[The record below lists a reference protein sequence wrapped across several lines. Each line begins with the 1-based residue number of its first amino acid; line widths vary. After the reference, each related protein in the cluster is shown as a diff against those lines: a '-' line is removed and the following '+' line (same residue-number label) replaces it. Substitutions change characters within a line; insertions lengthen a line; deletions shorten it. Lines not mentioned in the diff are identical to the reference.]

1 MRYYETLY
9 ILNPDF
15 EQEKT
20 DIILNDIGENVSKF
34 SEVIYHNEWGKKR
47 LAYPINNHKYGTY
60 VLLHFETENT
70 AELDNFESFM
80 KLNNSV
86 LRYQNVR
93 LDSKPEIVE
102 EDILDESSNIIE
114 KESPE
119 NDEKEIVEDETKAQ
133 EPEEKEEKEEKDEK
147 EEVKLETV
155 EEETSA

>member
-15 EQEKT
+15 EQERT
-20 DIILNDIGENVSKF
+20 DSILNDVGENVSKF

-70 AELDNFESFM
+70 EGLDDFESFM

-93 LDSKPEIVE
+93 LNSKPEVVKE
-102 EDILDESSNIIE
+102 EILDE
-114 KESPE
+114 KEV
-119 NDEKEIVEDETKAQ
+119 VEYDSKAQ
-133 EPEEKEEKEEKDEK
+133 ESEEKEKKYEKEDQED
-147 EEVKLETV
+147 EEVKPETA

>member
-20 DIILNDIGENVSKF
+20 ESILNDIGEHLSKF
-34 SEVIYHNEWGKKR
+34 SVVIYHNEWGKKR

-70 AELDNFESFM
+70 AGLDDFESFM

-93 LDSKPEIVE
+93 LESKPEAVE
-102 EDILDESSNIIE
+102 EDIMDESSDLIE
-114 KESPE
+114 KETPE
-119 NDEKEIVEDETKAQ
+119 NDKKEIVEDDTKAQ
-133 EPEEKEEKEEKDEK
+133 EPEEKEEKDEK
-147 EEVKLETV
+147 ENEEVKPETV
-155 EEETSA
+155 EEETST

>member
-15 EQEKT
+15 EQERT
-20 DIILNDIGENVSKF
+20 NSILNDIGENVSKF

-70 AELDNFESFM
+70 EGLDDFESFM

-93 LDSKPEIVE
+93 LNSKPEVVKE
-102 EDILDESSNIIE
+102 EILDE
-114 KESPE
+114 KEV
-119 NDEKEIVEDETKAQ
+119 VEYDSKAQ
-133 EPEEKEEKEEKDEK
+133 ESEEKDKKYGKKDQED
-147 EEVKLETV
+147 EEVKPETA

>member
-15 EQEKT
+15 EQERT
-20 DIILNDIGENVSKF
+20 NSILNDIGENVSKF

-70 AELDNFESFM
+70 EGLDDFESFM

-93 LDSKPEIVE
+93 LNSKPEVVKE
-102 EDILDESSNIIE
+102 EILDE
-114 KESPE
+114 KEV
-119 NDEKEIVEDETKAQ
+119 VEYDSKAQ
-133 EPEEKEEKEEKDEK
+133 ESEEKDKKYGKEDQED
-147 EEVKLETV
+147 EEVKPETA

>member
-15 EQEKT
+15 EQERT
-20 DIILNDIGENVSKF
+20 DSILNDVGENVSKF

-70 AELDNFESFM
+70 EGLDDFESFM

-93 LDSKPEIVE
+93 LNSKPEVVKE
-102 EDILDESSNIIE
+102 EILDE
-114 KESPE
+114 KEV
-119 NDEKEIVEDETKAQ
+119 VEYDSKAQ
-133 EPEEKEEKEEKDEK
+133 ESEEKDKKYGKEDQED
-147 EEVKLETV
+147 EEVKPETA

>member
-15 EQEKT
+15 EQERT
-20 DIILNDIGENVSKF
+20 DSILNDVGENVSKF

-70 AELDNFESFM
+70 EGLDDFESFM

-93 LDSKPEIVE
+93 LNSKPEVVKE
-102 EDILDESSNIIE
+102 EILDERSDL
-114 KESPE
+114 
-119 NDEKEIVEDETKAQ
+119 DEKEVVEYDSKAQ
-133 EPEEKEEKEEKDEK
+133 ESEEKEKKYEKEDQED
-147 EEVKLETV
+147 EEVKPETA

>member
-60 VLLHFETENT
+60 VLLHFETET
-70 AELDNFESFM
+70 PSGLDDFESFM

-102 EDILDESSNIIE
+102 EDILDESSDIIK

-119 NDEKEIVEDETKAQ
+119 NDDKEMVEDETKAQ
-133 EPEEKEEKEEKDEK
+133 ESEEK
-147 EEVKLETV
+147 EEVKPETV